1 MKRNYQHMMQQVKP
15 DEQMV
20 QEIMTQAHKHPV
32 RRMSRTRR
40 VLRPVAAVVA
50 VCVCLNFTLSAL
62 AANSD
67 TAYAVMYAVS
77 PVLAQSIRH
86 AMTTVS
92 VWRWNRHLF
101 PAIQHRPM
109 SRCVTWTKRDALMRQ
124 QT

>member
-32 RRMSRTRR
+32 QRMLRTRC

-77 PVLAQSIRH
+77 PVLAQHFVPVNQTCDDNGIRMEVESASISGDTAH
-86 AMTTVS
+86 A
-92 VWRWNRHLF
+92 
-101 PAIQHRPM
+101 A
-109 SRCVTWTKRDALMRQ
+109 
-124 QT
+124 

>member
-67 TAYAVMYAVS
+67 TAYVCGLTGACPAFC
-77 PVLAQSIRH
+77 AGQS
-86 AMTTVS
+86 
-92 VWRWNRHLF
+92 
-101 PAIQHRPM
+101 
-109 SRCVTWTKRDALMRQ
+109 DMR
-124 QT
+124 